1 MIKNKTSK
9 LFGLVLISINI
20 LSDLSG
26 DPGEII
32 AVKLNQNEVVNSH
45 LIIEK
50 EGVRYAMIALPF
62 DKQGKSIKFN
72 NRNILINEK
81 NFGESRITIENTSM
95 VNLSSEDSLR
105 AFKESQLIKKR

>member
-9 LFGLVLISINI
+9 LFGLVLIALTFKRSFRR
-20 LSDLSG
+20 S
-26 DPGEII
+26 GEII

-81 NFGESRITIENTSM
+81 LWG
-95 VNLSSEDSLR
+95 VKDYY
-105 AFKESQLIKKR
+105 

>member
-72 NRNILINEK
+72 NRNILINKKTLENQGLLLKIHLWSILAQRILLEHLK
-81 NFGESRITIENTSM
+81 NLN
-95 VNLSSEDSLR
+95 
-105 AFKESQLIKKR
+105 